1 FPPFLFH
8 TSFNFEAAATTLIA
22 LIVFKEN
29 IGKRIGAAVVLITL
43 SSIILSWD
51 FSNQWGFSLGA
62 LGILSACI
70 CWGIDNNLTRN
81 ISSKNP
87 FAIVIIKGLGAGLF
101 SLFLSFLLKN
111 HLPSFKIILCA
122 MFLGFFSYGLS
133 IVLFVMAMRSLGS
146 ARTSAFF
153 GTAPFIGAILSFL
166 IYGTLP
172 DTMFLIA
179 LPILIFGAAMLL
191 KDVLDHSHIHGP
203 VIHEHR
209 HTHTDGH
216 HYHAHENT
224 VASADIP
231 HSHVHEHKALEH
243 SHQHMPDIHHR
254 HNHK

>member
-1 FPPFLFH
+1 
-8 TSFNFEAAATTLIA
+8 
-22 LIVFKEN
+22 
-29 IGKRIGAAVVLITL
+29 
-43 SSIILSWD
+43 
-51 FSNQWGFSLGA
+51 
-62 LGILSACI
+62 
-70 CWGIDNNLTRN
+70 
-81 ISSKNP
+81 
-87 FAIVIIKGLGAGLF
+87 
-101 SLFLSFLLKN
+101 
-111 HLPSFKIILCA
+111 